1 MQVAVSYLGSSGA
14 RADGSIRLCPDL
26 GREPVAFDGALRD
39 PLRFREAISALHDVV
54 INDLRFKPRDKTAY
68 QAWKKAERERLRA
81 VRQHAHAEA
90 KAEVLARRSDVP
102 PDIEAR
108 FQTARNRYWAARRAY
123 GTYLLKHDYELW
135 RQLMP
140 YDPVV
145 TVAHD
150 VVFFE
155 CFSADE
161 SSYGCL
167 TVDRDAFGAGDA
179 QLGTTNVDYSW
190 DLFDAL
196 QKLRTYRSTRLHV
209 DPEGFEVRTEG
220 HPDYREEKIDIPPGW
235 LRGFMQVQ
243 AAMGL
248 PMRRVSLDRAS
259 VYSLLAFLRR
269 NRARTSP
276 RAIRFELLPG
286 QAPTLV
292 VEPTETRITS
302 HGTTYDGPAG
312 APIRTWGR
320 RRLLVLARLLP
331 LIERVDVYL
340 LGTGLPSFWVARM
353 GDMRL
358 TLGLSG
364 WTTNDWT
371 RGSALDLLAPPA
383 EPSDD
388 LIRKVA
394 RELQEVRAASFAELE
409 RGALV
414 GSPELAAALD
424 RLAHTGQV
432 IHDLDAGVYRWR
444 QILPM
449 ALGEAQLGPEP
460 VEPAAAREL
469 VPTVELLPVRVED
482 DGRTW
487 VRGRI
492 PGAWSGAGKDL
503 ELLLD
508 RDGRMLRG
516 DCSCSHH
523 FKNKLRM
530 GPCRHLLALR
540 TRHLEGGERAGSL
553 RAWFDGLRR
562 TAVGPV
568 S

>member
-1 MQVAVSYLGSSGA
+1 MQVAVAYLGSSGA

-26 GREPVAFDGALRD
+26 GREAVAFDGALRD

-54 INDLRFKPRDKTAY
+54 INDLRFTPRDKTAY
-68 QAWKKAERERLRA
+68 EAWKKTEQDRLRA
-81 VRQHAHAEA
+81 VHRKVHAEA
-90 KAEVLARRSDVP
+90 KAEVLARRSDIP
-102 PDIEAR
+102 PDIEATFR
-108 FQTARNRYWAARRAY
+108 RARSRYWKARAEY
-123 GTYLLKHDYELW
+123 GRYLIKHDMALW
-135 RQLMP
+135 RRLMP

-243 AAMGL
+243 SAMGL

-276 RAIRFELLPG
+276 RAIRFELPPG
-286 QAPTLV
+286 EAPTLV
-292 VEPTETRITS
+292 VEPSETRITS
-302 HGTTYDGPAG
+302 HGTTYEGPAA
-312 APIRTWGR
+312 APIRMWGR

-331 LIERVDVYL
+331 LVERFDVYL

-364 WTTNDWT
+364 WTANDWT
-371 RGSALDLLAPPA
+371 RSSALDLLAPPA
-383 EPSDD
+383 EPTDE

-394 RELQEVRAASFAELE
+394 AELQEVRSASFAELE

-414 GSPELAAALD
+414 GAPELAAALG

-432 IHDLDAGVYRWR
+432 IYDLDAGVYRWR
-444 QILPM
+444 QVLPM
-449 ALGEAQLGPEP
+449 ELGEAQLGPEP
-460 VEPAAAREL
+460 VEVAASREL
-469 VPTVELLPVRVED
+469 VPKVELLPARAED

-487 VRGRI
+487 IRGRL

-503 ELLLD
+503 ELLVD

-516 DCSCSHH
+516 HCTCSFHVR
-523 FKNKLRM
+523 NKLRM
-530 GPCRHLLALR
+530 GPCRHLLAVRARYMQGDDRADSLR
-540 TRHLEGGERAGSL
+540 T
-553 RAWFDGLRR
+553 WFEGLRR